1 MRSRKH
7 KLVAYWIAASL
18 VLLAATG
25 CGLSSGDMQ
34 EEIAIPST
42 QAGPAADLGLGPG
55 VRPLSFGPGV
65 KSSPRVSPSG
75 ERVAFILDGYLVE
88 KPLYTQDFRRRTPPS
103 EFSAE
108 VAEWLPDESL
118 VVLGSEEGDTKTP
131 LTPSS
136 LFVAQKDDSSSDD
149 SSTVRNL
156 SERAG
161 AAGAAPGSQLVVTAV
176 VASPTEES
184 PEELL
189 RSRLMLL
196 WDSGDPVKIYL
207 GHIEGYVSGLS
218 VSPDGRGAV
227 LAVRRNAEG
236 QRQEGQFEVPSYQFS
251 EGQAR
256 HVASVPNGMEV
267 LGAPQWTQEG
277 EMYFVAG
284 ETNEPGETAGASVPY
299 VLYKIAPDSETPEPV
314 RTVGEGFVATSI
326 SVSPDGNRLAVLGR
340 RNPGSPTNLYILDLT
355 SDTLD
360 AATSNEN
367 MEIKTNPR
375 DLAWSP
381 DGRSVVLVARGA
393 FSSPKVYDAS
403 PQSLSSAFYNL
414 YEVPVGS
421 PADAEFEG

>member
-1 MRSRKH
+1 MHSRKH
-7 KLVAYWIAASL
+7 KLAAYWVTASL
-18 VLLAATG
+18 VLLAASG
-25 CGLSSGDMQ
+25 CGLSSGNAR
-34 EEIAIPST
+34 EEIVIPST

-65 KSSPRVSPSG
+65 KSSPRISPSG

-88 KPLYTQDFRRRTPPS
+88 KPLYTQDFHHRTTPS
-103 EFSAE
+103 EVSAE

-118 VVLGSEEGDTKTP
+118 AVLGSEEEDIKTT

-136 LFVAQKDDSSSDD
+136 LFVAQREDSSSDD
-149 SSTVRNL
+149 LSTVRKL
-156 SERAG
+156 SERVG
-161 AAGAAPGSQLVVTAV
+161 AASSAPGSQLIVTAV
-176 VASPTEES
+176 VVSPTEEA

-196 WDSGDPVKIYL
+196 WGSGEPVKVYL
-207 GHIEGYVSGLS
+207 SHIEGYVTSLS

-227 LAVRRNAEG
+227 MAVRRGAEG
-236 QRQEGQFEVPSYQFS
+236 QRQGQYEVLSYRFS
-251 EGQAR
+251 EGQPR
-256 HVASVPNGMEV
+256 HVANVPDGMEV

-277 EMYFVAG
+277 EVYFVAG
-284 ETNEPGETAGASVPY
+284 ETNEPGETAGAPVSY
-299 VLYKIAPDSETPEPV
+299 VLYKVTPDSAAPVPV
-314 RTVGEGFVATSI
+314 RTLGEGFVAASI

-340 RNPGSPTNLYILDLT
+340 RNPGSPTNLYTLDLT
-355 SDTLD
+355 SDTLE

-381 DGRSVVLVARGA
+381 DGQSVVLVARGA
-393 FSSPKVYDAS
+393 FSGPKVYDAP

-421 PADAEFEG
+421 PANAESEG